1 MSKCLATNFLN
12 FCILV
17 IIIIIIIIIMLYN
30 CLVFNTKEHF

>member
-17 IIIIIIIIIMLYN
+17 IIIIIIIIMLYN